1 MVQVGN
7 GPGFAREALQ
17 RLQVVEIASLNG
29 FDRDELPVVTMP
41 REIDRRRSALSQ
53 LSDELLAGF
62 QCAQICREV
71 LLWMHPARH

>member
-17 RLQVVEIASLNG
+17 RIQVVEIASLNG

-41 REIDRRRSALSQ
+41 REDRQTPVRAVRAL
-53 LSDELLAGF
+53 G
-62 QCAQICREV
+62 
-71 LLWMHPARH
+71 